1 MVTRRVFDWLDE
13 RSFTVSGKA
22 SAAAQL
28 APRSPNSGADSWAAA
43 AITTERFY
51 SANLSEY
58 PHSCNISMMIIRFL
72 LQDIFWRDQ
81 AGWVN
86 IIISHPCFVTKVHS
100 LHGVC
105 ANFVLFQLHGTHSWT
120 WKQVWIAANQM
131 RLHPTLILLS
141 RGSVNA
147 PECLSLDSTAS
158 LGDRIQ
164 FSVCSSVYMH
174 CMIDLDCY
182 KVMCWKG
189 KAVWWDMGMSFS
201 RCDTGDMD
209 SWLVNLG

>member
-1 MVTRRVFDWLDE
+1 MVTRGVFDWLDE
-13 RSFTVSGKA
+13 RSFTVYGKA

-58 PHSCNISMMIIRFL
+58 PHSCNISML
-72 LQDIFWRDQ
+72 LDPFRDIWWWLSVFFPPRYILKGSGWLGQHNNFSSLFRDK
-81 AGWVN
+81 N
-86 IIISHPCFVTKVHS
+86 S
-100 LHGVC
+100 LLTWCLCKFC
-105 ANFVLFQLHGTHSWT
+105 AFPAAWNSLMNLEG

-131 RLHPTLILLS
+131 QFHPTLILLS

-158 LGDRIQ
+158 LGDRI
-164 FSVCSSVYMH
+164 
-174 CMIDLDCY
+174 
-182 KVMCWKG
+182 
-189 KAVWWDMGMSFS
+189 
-201 RCDTGDMD
+201 
-209 SWLVNLG
+209 